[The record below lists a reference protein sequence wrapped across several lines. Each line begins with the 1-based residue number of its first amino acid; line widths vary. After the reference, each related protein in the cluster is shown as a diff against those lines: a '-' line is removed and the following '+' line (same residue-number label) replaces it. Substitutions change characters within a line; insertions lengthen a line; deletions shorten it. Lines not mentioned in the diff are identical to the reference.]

1 MSIKSATKPNR
12 LDKEVYISR
21 QFMRSVRLDT
31 DIGREDALTGYVC
44 QRTARYLLENM
55 AEQILNTKQRAFTW
69 TGPYG
74 GGKSSLALMLCSLVG
89 KTTSLRT
96 KAKEIL
102 DLPKSSPILECF
114 AAEQDGWEV
123 IPIVGSRTGIHET
136 LVAKILGPNTKKRLS
151 ASELAAKIAAKAEN
165 HAQGVLLI
173 IDELGKF
180 LESTAQSPENDIYI
194 FQELAEAA
202 SRSSGKLVIVGILH
216 QSFEAYA
223 NRLNSEVR
231 DEWAKIQGRY
241 VDIPLVTATDEMVE
255 LIGKA
260 ISTYEGYEKD
270 DISVLS
276 HLVGSSIR
284 QRRPGTA
291 TSIDTGLSKCW
302 PLHPATAAILGPIS
316 KRKFGQNERSTFGFL
331 SSREP
336 LGFTEYLHG
345 TVNRRE
351 LYTPAMYW
359 DYLRANL
366 EPAILA
372 SPDGHKWATGVDA
385 VERAES
391 KGKKIHVDIAKTV
404 ALLEM
409 FRSGSG
415 LAAEE
420 SIIVSSINAADERE
434 VIISLNDL
442 ISWRILVE
450 RKHLGAFGVY
460 AGSDFDIEAAISEAK
475 AKNSPDIV
483 KQVIKLANLQ
493 PVLAKRFYAE
503 KGAMHWL
510 DRRIVLLSDI
520 ALNQVLVTQSKNSLG
535 EFILCLTTES
545 KDSESV
551 VSLLTKASQD
561 NYTNNIVLGV
571 PENSSRITAL
581 SLELMAAEQVGSNSS
596 ELEGDAVARRELAA
610 RVSSLRSALE
620 DELSEAFQSSD
631 WFWNGVTIKGG
642 KTRSLSAIA
651 SKICDE
657 VYPQSPIIHS
667 ELVNRNTPSS
677 NSVRARKDLMYRMIS
692 FEQQQ
697 DLAYEGFPADAGLYF
712 TIINANGL
720 HRYTYPSGWRF
731 TPPDKG
737 NRGIAMQD
745 LWNATQTKVFKKS
758 KTILL
763 SDLYS
768 FWAQP
773 PYGVKSGVMPLLAL
787 AFFLANRAELALYV
801 SGLFTPDLTETV
813 IDEWLLE
820 PSSIKLRY
828 ISASRDQSKTL
839 EELAIILSA
848 RLSGPITAE
857 PLSVAR
863 AMVRFGSEL
872 PGWAKRTTSISKQAQ
887 AVRSLLL
894 RANDPHKLLYADLPT
909 ILNTDEETSLST
921 AFEAVMTEIWSSYS
935 EMLDRVRSTLLSS
948 IDQNDGDEQRLIAR
962 ASAVKGT
969 SGDFRLDA
977 FTSRVETFDNSD
989 RCIEGFISLAV
1000 SKPAAAWVDRD
1011 IDMANVQLGTWSM
1024 DFRKLETLVPMHGK
1038 GKNRHMIGVVFSTK
1052 QGGDIHDS
1060 VDISDTDTPVVD
1072 DLVRKI
1078 LALSKDFNSNI
1089 AIAALAEVG
1098 AKIVKAKLE
1107 EVNNG

>member
-1 MSIKSATKPNR
+1 MPIKSAIKPNR
-12 LDKEVYISR
+12 LDQEVYISR
-21 QFMRSVRLDT
+21 QFLRSVRLDT

-89 KTTSLRT
+89 KTSLRLR
-96 KAKEIL
+96 AREIL
-102 DLPKSSPILECF
+102 DLPESSPVLECF
-114 AAEQDGWEV
+114 AAEDDGWEV

-136 LVAKILGPNTKKRLS
+136 LVSKVLGSNTKKRFS
-151 ASELAAKIAAKAEN
+151 AGELATKIAAKAEN

-180 LESTAQSPENDIYI
+180 LEATAQSPENDIYI

-202 SRSSGKLVIVGILH
+202 SRTSGKLVIVGILH

-223 NRLNSEVR
+223 NRLNTEVR

-260 ISTYEGYEKD
+260 ISTRDGYEKD
-270 DISVLS
+270 DISILS
-276 HLVGSSIR
+276 QLVGSSIR

-291 TSIDTGLSKCW
+291 SGIEIGLSRCW

-336 LGFTEYLHG
+336 LGFSEYLHG
-345 TVNRRE
+345 TANRKE

-409 FRSGSG
+409 FRTGSG
-415 LAAEE
+415 LAAEAQ
-420 SIIVSSINAADERE
+420 IIINSMNGSGEEEVLSS
-434 VIISLNDL
+434 LTDL

-450 RKHLGAFGVY
+450 RRHLGAFGVY
-460 AGSDFDIEAAISEAK
+460 AGSDFDIEAAIAIAK
-475 AKNSPDIV
+475 TKNSPDIV
-483 KQVIKLANLQ
+483 KQAVQLANLQ

-520 ALNQVLVTQSKNSLG
+520 SLGQELAPQSKNSIG
-535 EFILCLTTES
+535 EFVLCLTEEP
-545 KDSESV
+545 KNSESV
-551 VSLLTKASQD
+551 VHSLTKASRE
-561 NYTNNIVLGV
+561 NYKSNMLLGV
-571 PENSSRITAL
+571 PDNSGRITAL
-581 SLELMAAEQVGSNSS
+581 SLELIAAEQVSGNSS
-596 ELEGDAVARRELAA
+596 ELEGDSVARRELAA
-610 RVSSLRSALE
+610 RISSLRSALE
-620 DELSEAFQSSD
+620 DELSEAFLSSD
-631 WFWNGVTIKGG
+631 WFWNGTIIKSR

-657 VYPQSPIIHS
+657 VYPQSPVIHS
-667 ELVNRNTPSS
+667 ELVNRDTPSS
-677 NSVRARKDLMYRMIS
+677 NSVRARKDLMYRMIA

-697 DLAYEGFPADAGLYF
+697 DLAYEGFPADAGLYY
-712 TIINANGL
+712 TVIQANGL
-720 HRYTYPSGWRF
+720 HRYTYPNGWRF
-731 TPPDKG
+731 AAPDKG
-737 NRGIAMQD
+737 DRGMAMQD

-768 FWAQP
+768 FWALP
-773 PYGVKSGVMPLLAL
+773 PYGVKNGVMPLLAL
-787 AFFLANRAELALYV
+787 AFFLSNRAELALYV

-813 IDEWLLE
+813 IDEWLLD
-820 PSSIKLRY
+820 PNSIKLRY
-828 ISASRDQSKTL
+828 IPASRDQSKTL
-839 EELAIILSA
+839 EELARMLSG
-848 RLSGPITAE
+848 RLSTHITAE

-872 PGWAKRTTSISKQAQ
+872 PGWAKRTTSVSKQAQ

-894 RANDPHKLLYADLPT
+894 RANDPHKLIYADLPT
-909 ILNTDEETSLST
+909 ILNTDEETSLPA
-921 AFEAVMTEIWSSYS
+921 AFETVMTEIWRSYS
-935 EMLDRVRSTLLSS
+935 EMLDRVRSSLLSS
-948 IDQNDGDEQRLIAR
+948 IDQNDGDAQRLISR
-962 ASAVKGT
+962 ASAVKGS

-977 FTSRVETFDNSD
+977 FTSRIETFDNSD

-1024 DFRKLETLVPMHGK
+1024 DFRKLETLVPMNGK
-1038 GKNRHMIGVVFSTK
+1038 GKSRHMIGVVFSTK
-1052 QGGDIHDS
+1052 HGGDINDS
-1060 VDISDTDTPVVD
+1060 VDISDADAPVVNH
-1072 DLVRKI
+1072 LVRQI
-1078 LALSKDFNSNI
+1078 LELSKDFNSNI

-1098 AKIVKAKLE
+1098 AKIVKEKMGKI
-1107 EVNNG
+1107 NND